1 MTGCLVNEFE
11 ESFVALIHPD
21 RSVNANSHLFLTR
34 YGNVGETQVAQAKRA
49 DCSLRQNRIETP
61 VSIKG

>member
-21 RSVNANSHLFLTR
+21 SYVNANGHLSSLVMETSGKPKWRTPNELNVHFVRVESSNPFL
-34 YGNVGETQVAQAKRA
+34 
-49 DCSLRQNRIETP
+49 
-61 VSIKG
+61 